1 MLVGVEHAVP
11 QRTIIRHEQQ
21 SFSIPVESSERV
33 EAFDVFVC
41 EEVDNRRM
49 FLVGR
54 SRDDALRFI
63 QHIVL
68 LAIVIDPRSVHRD
81 DLQGRVDIIADVSS
95 RNSID

>member
-1 MLVGVEHAVP
+1 
-11 QRTIIRHEQQ
+11 
-21 SFSIPVESSERV
+21 
-33 EAFDVFVC
+33 
-41 EEVDNRRM
+41 M